1 VEVDDLI
8 ADGMLGPVDAIRR
21 FDATKWAKFE
31 AMRGTVPG
39 AILDGLRG
47 ADPASRDLRRKTKQ
61 SNNSI
66 VELEIKLGRPARTK
80 TWRALE

>member
-31 AMRGTVPG
+31 SYARYRIPG

-47 ADPASRDLRRKTKQ
+47 ADPASRDLRRKNKTVQ
-61 SNNSI
+61 QLYR
-66 VELEIKLGRPARTK
+66 ELEIKLGRPAQDEDMAGR
-80 TWRALE
+80 